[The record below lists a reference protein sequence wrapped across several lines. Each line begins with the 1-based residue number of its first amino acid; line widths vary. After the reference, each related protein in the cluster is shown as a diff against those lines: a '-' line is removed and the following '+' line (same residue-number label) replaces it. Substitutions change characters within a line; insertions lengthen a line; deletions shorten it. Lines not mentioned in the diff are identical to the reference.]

1 MKKPT
6 KADKERLLRI
16 AIEIERDERYLAEK
30 YGPPE
35 PRKQWATRATRA
47 ARIND
52 AAAIRRVLLAI
63 EAQS

>member
-1 MKKPT
+1 MKQPT
-6 KADKERLLRI
+6 KADKERLLRL

-35 PRKQWATRATRA
+35 PRKNWATRV

-52 AAAIRRVLLAI
+52 AAAIRRVLAAI
-63 EAQS
+63 EAPE

>member
-6 KADKERLLRI
+6 KADKERLLRL
-16 AIEIERDERYLAEK
+16 AIDMEREERHLAEK

-35 PRKQWATRATRA
+35 PRKQWATRV

-52 AAAIRRVLLAI
+52 AAAIRRVLSAI
-63 EAQS
+63 EAQ

>member
-6 KADKERLLRI
+6 KADKERLLRLAI
-16 AIEIERDERYLAEK
+16 AIERDERYLAEK
-30 YGPPE
+30 YGPPS
-35 PRKQWATRATRA
+35 PRNQWVNRV

-63 EAQS
+63 EAPE